1 MAPFGWDHYNAGSG
15 EDGEEVGLTLA
26 VKFRYELRVK
36 VISANGL
43 PSGNDPYAV
52 VKLDYM
58 TRKTR
63 FIPNTTTPNWGEE
76 VTEGEGG
83 SADVGPFA
91 AFFPAPL
98 NLEVWDKDKFSA
110 DDHLATTKLSW
121 RTVLAVGLGR
131 PPPASS
137 SSSSSSSGSSGC
149 EHVAPHVVR
158 VALRSA
164 DRDPG
169 TGRRKPM
176 GTILYIK
183 IV

>member
-26 VKFRYELRVK
+26 VNFRYELRVK

-83 SADVGPFA
+83 SAENGFA
-91 AFFPAPL
+91 
-98 NLEVWDKDKFSA
+98 
-110 DDHLATTKLSW
+110 
-121 RTVLAVGLGR
+121 
-131 PPPASS
+131 
-137 SSSSSSSGSSGC
+137 GC
-149 EHVAPHVVR
+149 
-158 VALRSA
+158 
-164 DRDPG
+164 
-169 TGRRKPM
+169 RRKPDLSHEVASSLKDE
-176 GTILYIK
+176 GQEFPK
-183 IV
+183 VIVNIEDMMVNVVRSHFA